1 MAKQLSLRSKL
12 MLMILPLVLV
22 VVVISGFLSSLESR
36 ASLTRLA
43 NRHLAYKAEQL
54 RNYVLSEWE
63 AVRELNLE
71 KQPEY
76 REAMEESFFS
86 YALSLLRSRTESV
99 LVFDTQG
106 RLVMKIDAGSYYG
119 EDSGENLV
127 TDLAPGWFS
136 RDLGG
141 GSRVGVAFELESFG
155 WLVAVTELGE
165 VFFSDIQNIRFLSF
179 AVLLAA
185 ALVLTLLIT
194 LFIGHVAGPVERLTG
209 TVVHI
214 EQTMDLSQRA
224 EVEYA
229 DEIGLLAHKFN
240 NLINTLQK
248 SYQQLRLSGKAEE
261 EARKTAVEREKETL
275 FILGRVSDFRD
286 EDTGGHLRR
295 IGSLSELFCRLLG
308 HTPQEQELIRQCSP
322 LHDIGKIGIPDAI
335 LLKPGKLTAEEFDQI
350 KQHTVLGYQILK
362 DSTSP
367 YLMEG
372 AVIALTHHEKWDG
385 SGYPRGLAG
394 ENIPINGR
402 IVSIVDVFDALTSE
416 RPYKEAWSREKAL
429 ALICEQRG
437 KQFDPRLVEVFETN
451 FSEFAALL

>member
-1 MAKQLSLRSKL
+1 MAKQLSLRAKL

-22 VVVISGFLSSLESR
+22 VVLISGFLSSLETR

-86 YALSLLRSRTESV
+86 YALSLLRS
-99 LVFDTQG
+99 
-106 RLVMKIDAGSYYG
+106 
-119 EDSGENLV
+119 EDPGENLV

-136 RDLGG
+136 RDMGG
-141 GSRVGVAFELESFG
+141 DSRVGVAFELEPFG

-179 AVLLAA
+179 TVLLSA

-214 EQTMDLSQRA
+214 EKTMDLSQRA

-229 DEIGLLAHKFN
+229 DEIGLLAHNFN
-240 NLINTLQK
+240 NLITTLQK
-248 SYQQLRLSGKAEE
+248 NYQQLRLSGKAEE
-261 EARKTAVEREKETL
+261 EARRTAVEREKETL

-437 KQFDPRLVEVFETN
+437 KQFDPRLVDVFETN
-451 FSEFAALL
+451 FSQFAALL